1 MKILLPTKVK
11 AILDRLE
18 EYGYEGYAVGG
29 CVRDTV
35 MGRTPSDWDITTSAT
50 PQQIKRIFP
59 HTVDTGITHGT
70 ITVMI
75 EREGF
80 EVTTY
85 RIDGEYEDS
94 RHPKQVIFTPSL
106 RKDLRRRDFTVNA
119 MAYNEKSGLVD
130 CFGGIED
137 LKRGVIRCV
146 GRAEER
152 FGEDALRM
160 MRAVRFCAQLGFEL
174 DSDTTAAMA
183 QLAPTLKR
191 ISAERIQAELVKLL
205 VSPHPDW
212 LRMAWEN
219 GITAQVLPEFDR
231 MMEQPQNNAHHI
243 YSVGIHTLETMKAIP
258 ADRILRL
265 TMLMH
270 DMGKPDTSSVDEQG
284 VYHYRGHAE
293 KSAEIAAK
301 ILKRLKFD
309 NDTYARTVRLVRNH
323 SLYPAED
330 PESVRRSIC
339 VFGQDLFPAFLEVKR
354 ADILGQSPAV
364 HQNKLAYLE
373 RIRRIYEGILE
384 RGECLSLK
392 TMHLTGKDLIED
404 GMTPGR
410 ALGEILDQLFDE
422 VLTDPQKNNR
432 EYLLERS
439 RQLRKN
445 SCGSRD

>member
-59 HTVDTGITHGT
+59 HTVDTGIAHGT

-85 RIDGEYEDS
+85 RIDGEYEDL

-106 RKDLRRRDFTVNA
+106 REDLRRRDFTVNA

-174 DSDTTAAMA
+174 DGDTTAAMA

-212 LRMAWEN
+212 AEN
-219 GITAQVLPEFDR
+219 G
-231 MMEQPQNNAHHI
+231 
-243 YSVGIHTLETMKAIP
+243 
-258 ADRILRL
+258 
-265 TMLMH
+265 
-270 DMGKPDTSSVDEQG
+270 
-284 VYHYRGHAE
+284 
-293 KSAEIAAK
+293 
-301 ILKRLKFD
+301 
-309 NDTYARTVRLVRNH
+309 
-323 SLYPAED
+323 
-330 PESVRRSIC
+330 
-339 VFGQDLFPAFLEVKR
+339 
-354 ADILGQSPAV
+354 
-364 HQNKLAYLE
+364 
-373 RIRRIYEGILE
+373 
-384 RGECLSLK
+384 
-392 TMHLTGKDLIED
+392 
-404 GMTPGR
+404 
-410 ALGEILDQLFDE
+410 LGERH
-422 VLTDPQKNNR
+422 NR
-432 EYLLERS
+432 PGAARV
-439 RQLRKN
+439 
-445 SCGSRD
+445 